1 MAFFELF
8 SLVVQW
14 AVAGLAACIL
24 LGVLFVAIQRGI
36 LNFPP
41 RRQAIRIPV
50 SGRRRLDR
58 RIVPPALTAR
68 HPRSDFPGQMPNDC
82 ANP

>member
-24 LGVLFVAIQRGI
+24 LGGLFVAIQRGI
-36 LNFPP
+36 LYFPP
-41 RRQAIRIPV
+41 RRQAIRIRV

-58 RIVPPALTAR
+58 RIDSPCVDRAPSEVRFSRADAERLR
-68 HPRSDFPGQMPNDC
+68 
-82 ANP
+82 